1 MRQTRKE
8 RRQALR
14 EQRAREGFAPP
25 SPKPPSLT
33 PAAKAALSIIK
44 PMTINQ
50 SRVFKEFYKG
60 QHLLLHGYAG
70 TGKSFLSLY
79 LALHD
84 ALVIKSTKRVIIVR
98 SAVPSRT
105 QGFLPGTEAEK
116 AAIYEMPYAAIVDDL
131 FGKKA
136 GSYNRLKDQKTIEFT
151 TTSYL
156 RGLTIDDAIIIIDEV
171 QNMVDG
177 EINTVMTRVGQNSRV
192 IICGDFRQ
200 NDLMNK
206 REESCIR
213 TLMDTVRRMGS
224 FSVIEMGHDDIV
236 RSGLVREWI
245 LARE

>member
-1 MRQTRKE
+1 MKSRKE

-25 SPKPPSLT
+25 APKPPSLT
-33 PAAKAALSIIK
+33 TIK

-50 SRVFKEFYKG
+50 SRVFKEFFKG
-60 QHLLLHGYAG
+60 QHLLIHGYAG

-79 LALHD
+79 LALHEVMN
-84 ALVIKSTKRVIIVR
+84 LKSARRVIIVR

-105 QGFLPGTEAEK
+105 QGFLPGTEEEK
-116 AAIYEMPYAAIVDDL
+116 AAVYEIAYSAIVDDL
-131 FGKKA
+131 FGKA

-151 TTSYL
+151 TTSFL

-192 IICGDFRQ
+192 LVCGDFRQ
-200 NDLMNK
+200 NDLANK

-213 TLMDTVRRMGS
+213 SLMDTIQRMES
-224 FSVIEMGHDDIV
+224 FSVIEMTHDDIV
-236 RSGLVREWI
+236 RSGLVKEWI

>member
-1 MRQTRKE
+1 MTVSRKE
-8 RRQALR
+8 RRKHLR
-14 EQRAREGFAPP
+14 EQKAAAGFPAPP
-25 SPKPPSLT
+25 PAPPSLT
-33 PAAKAALSIIK
+33 VIR

-50 SRVFKEFYKG
+50 SRVFKEFNRG
-60 QHLLLHGYAG
+60 QNLLLHGYAG

-79 LALHD
+79 LALD
-84 ALVIKSTKRVIIVR
+84 EALVKKRYKRVIIVR

-116 AAIYEMPYAAIVDDL
+116 AAVYECAYTAIVDDL
-131 FGKKA
+131 FGK
-136 GSYNRLKDQKTIEFT
+136 GGTYRRLKDQKVIEFT

-156 RGLTIDDAIIIIDEV
+156 RGLTIDDAIVIIDEV
-171 QNMVDG
+171 QNMIDG

-200 NDLMNK
+200 NDLVGR

-213 TLMDTVRRMGS
+213 SLMDTVWRMSS
-224 FSVIEMGHDDIV
+224 FSIIEMTHDDIV
-236 RSGLVREWI
+236 RSGLVKEWI

>member
-1 MRQTRKE
+1 MRQSRKE

-25 SPKPPSLT
+25 TPKPPSLT
-33 PAAKAALSIIK
+33 LIK

-79 LALHD
+79 LALHE
-84 ALVIKSTKRVIIVR
+84 VINLKSVKRIIIVR

-116 AAIYEMPYAAIVDDL
+116 AAIYEIAYTAIVDDL
-131 FGKKA
+131 FGKA

-151 TTSYL
+151 TTSFL

-200 NDLMNK
+200 NDLANK

>member
-1 MRQTRKE
+1 MQHGGLSDPMKSRKE

-25 SPKPPSLT
+25 QPKPPSLT
-33 PAAKAALSIIK
+33 TIK
-44 PMTINQ
+44 PMTLNQ
-50 SRVFKEFYKG
+50 SKVFKEFFKG
-60 QHLLLHGYAG
+60 QHLLIHGYAG

-79 LALHD
+79 LALHEVVN
-84 ALVIKSTKRVIIVR
+84 LKSAKRVIIVR

-105 QGFLPGTEAEK
+105 QGFLPGTEQEK
-116 AAIYEMPYAAIVDDL
+116 AAVYEIAYSAIVDDL
-131 FGKKA
+131 FDKA

-151 TTSYL
+151 TTSFL

-192 IICGDFRQ
+192 IVCGDFRQ
-200 NDLMNK
+200 NDLANK

-213 TLMDTVRRMGS
+213 SLMDTIRRMAS
-224 FSVIEMGHDDIV
+224 FSVIEMTHDDIV
-236 RSGLVREWI
+236 RSGLVKEWI

>member
-1 MRQTRKE
+1 MTLTRKE
-8 RRQALR
+8 RRKHLR
-14 EQRAREGFAPP
+14 EQKAAAGFSPPPPAPP
-25 SPKPPSLT
+25 S
-33 PAAKAALSIIK
+33 LSVIR

-50 SRVFKEFYKG
+50 SRVFKEFNRG

-79 LALHD
+79 LALNEV
-84 ALVIKSTKRVIIVR
+84 LNKKTYKTVIIVR

-116 AAIYEMPYAAIVDDL
+116 AAVYESAYTAIVDDL
-131 FGKKA
+131 FKKA
-136 GSYNRLKDQKTIEFT
+136 GSYKRLKDQKVIEFT

-156 RGLTIDDAIIIIDEV
+156 RGLTIDDAIVIIDEV
-171 QNMVDG
+171 QNMIDG

-192 IICGDFRQ
+192 VICGDFRQ
-200 NDLMNK
+200 NDLVGR

-213 TLMDTVRRMGS
+213 SLMDTIWRMGS
-224 FSVIEMGHDDIV
+224 FSTIEMTHDDIV
-236 RSGLVREWI
+236 RSGLVKEWI

>member
-1 MRQTRKE
+1 MKKPRKE

-25 SPKPPSLT
+25 APKPPS
-33 PAAKAALSIIK
+33 LSIIK

-79 LALHD
+79 LALHEVVD
-84 ALVIKSTKRVIIVR
+84 LKSAKRVIIVR

-105 QGFLPGTEAEK
+105 QGFLPGTEQEK
-116 AAIYEMPYAAIVDDL
+116 AAVYEIAYAAIVDDL
-131 FGKKA
+131 FSRA
-136 GSYNRLKDQKTIEFT
+136 GTYNRLKDQKVVEFT
-151 TTSYL
+151 TTSFL

-177 EINTVMTRVGQNSRV
+177 EINTVMTRVGQNTRV

-200 NDLMNK
+200 NDLTNK
-206 REESCIR
+206 REESCIQS
-213 TLMDTVRRMGS
+213 LMTTIRRMDS
-224 FSVIEMGHDDIV
+224 FSTIEMTHDDIV
-236 RSGLVREWI
+236 RSGLVKEWI

>member
-14 EQRAREGFAPP
+14 EQRAKEGFAPP
-25 SPKPPSLT
+25 APKPPSLT
-33 PAAKAALSIIK
+33 LIK
-44 PMTINQ
+44 PMTVNQ

-84 ALVIKSTKRVIIVR
+84 FLNIKSAKRIIVVR

-105 QGFLPGTEAEK
+105 QGFLPGTEQEK
-116 AAIYEMPYAAIVDDL
+116 AAIYEIPYAAIVDDL
-131 FGKKA
+131 FQKHGT
-136 GSYNRLKDQKTIEFT
+136 YNRLKDQKTIEFT

-177 EINTVMTRVGQNSRV
+177 EINTVMTRVGQNTRV

-200 NDLMNK
+200 NDLVNK

-213 TLMDTVRRMGS
+213 SLIDTVRRMSS

-236 RSGLVREWI
+236 RSGLVKEWI
-245 LARE
+245 LAREP